1 MQLFFNE
8 STKKNFHLSKE
19 ESKHVIKV
27 LRKKEGDLLDFT
39 DGNGNH
45 QIGEVLKVNINEVN
59 VLIKRIIK
67 KKKLHKY
74 ELNIYIAPTKNSKR
88 FEWFLEKSTE
98 IGIDNI
104 IPIFC
109 INSERKK
116 INIKRCK
123 NILISALKQ
132 SKRHYLPKLHEPIKF
147 EKIFSNK
154 INGDKYIAYCDSS
167 IYLKKII
174 CSKAN
179 KAINCLIGPEGDFD
193 KKEINLAAN
202 NGFIPISFG
211 EAILRTETAGI
222 FIASMVKSF
231 QK

>member
-45 QIGEVLKVNINEVN
+45 QIGEVLKVNNNEVN
-59 VLIKRIIK
+59 VLIKRIIR
-67 KKKLHKY
+67 KKKLHNYK
-74 ELNIYIAPTKNSKR
+74 LNIYIAPTKNSKR

-132 SKRHYLPKLHEPIKF
+132 SKRHYLPKLHDPIKF
-147 EKIFSNK
+147 DKIFSNK

-167 IYLKKII
+167 INLKKII

-179 KAINCLIGPEGDFD
+179 KTINCLIGPEGDFD

-202 NGFIPISFG
+202 NGFTPISLG